1 MGSLSPSS
9 SPQVRKRCPEFGFSR
24 LSASLFDLPVTHE
37 DPHVTATMMPTLTQ
51 THPFQTRSRL
61 VCASSLDPPQLHRR
75 QSFVIRK
82 KSRTAVFPAAV
93 IPPHFLD
100 AKNAFPGGKED
111 PPHSSWPSS
120 SEIAVWM
127 HNTNATADVSPC
139 NDISVIISQN
149 KACPDRDDN
158 GRTRPVTTPS
168 VRTSQPIC
176 PHFVPL
182 DMAHGTYDASLT

>member
-9 SPQVRKRCPEFGFSR
+9 SPLARKRCPEFGFSR
-24 LSASLFDLPVTHE
+24 LGASLIDLPVTHE
-37 DPHVTATMMPTLTQ
+37 DPLVTATMMPTLTH
-51 THPFQTRSRL
+51 THPFRARSRL

-75 QSFVIRK
+75 QSFAIRK
-82 KSRTAVFPAAV
+82 KSRTAIVPAAV
-93 IPPHFLD
+93 IPPHFMD

-111 PPHSSWPSS
+111 PPYSSWPSS

-127 HNTNATADVSPC
+127 HYTNATGDVRPC
-139 NDISVIISQN
+139 NGISAILSQH

-158 GRTRPVTTPS
+158 ERTRPVTTPS

-176 PHFVPL
+176 SHFVPL
-182 DMAHGTYDASLT
+182 NMTHGNYDASLT